1 MPDRKVLSPEE
12 LSGSLPRTTG
22 NVRVQGLDSTITV
35 YRDSLGIPHVYA
47 ESTHDAFFGEGFAT
61 AQDRLWH
68 MDYDRHRAYGRW
80 SEFVGETGLEQDKMM
95 RRFRIADSAHA
106 SYEGLAD
113 EGMAMLDAYTAGVNA
128 FLDSTETLPVE
139 YSLVGGEPEAWTP
152 QDCIAVYTVRH
163 ILMGVFEG
171 KLWRARLVAE
181 LGAERTAELVQ
192 GYQRGHQLILPP
204 GVDYD
209 GTALEPPEGLGN
221 SLGTADWLDDP
232 GSGSNNWVLSGSRTA
247 SGNPLMA
254 GDPHRALD
262 TPNVYYQNHIRSPE
276 FDAIGLSFP
285 GCPGFPH
292 FGHNSNV
299 AWCVTHAQA
308 DYQDL
313 YIERFDPDDPSHY
326 QYQGSWLEADVRT
339 EVIRVRGGEDVEL
352 DLTATQHGPIILG
365 NPARGEAV
373 AFKYTAAAEPSRGFD
388 SVFRM
393 LHAESV
399 DGLDEAMR
407 HWVDPCN
414 NFLLADVEGDIGYLM
429 RGKVPVR
436 PKVNGWLPVPGWDG
450 EHEWNGTIPFDEL
463 PRSRNPE
470 TGYIVTAN
478 NRIVDQHYPH
488 YISIWF
494 SPDYRARRITERV
507 GELRNATVA
516 NMASIHSERV
526 SIPARTYSRLLA
538 EVNPVSEGAAWAK
551 TLLAQWDGNMDI
563 ASIAPT
569 VYSAFR
575 LKLHDRMFA
584 HLLGDLAG
592 EAAKASGRGGPVH
605 LMQLTSRFV
614 SAVGDGDTSMLPP
627 GSTWLSIASTAL
639 EEGLAYLNERFGEN
653 TSNWT
658 WGLVHQTRPQH
669 TLSGAFPSL
678 AAVLDPPSFPL
689 GGDGDTPLSG
699 GYSPTDPFTITGTS
713 AARYVFDLGDWND
726 SVWTVPLGSSGH
738 PGSPHY
744 ADQAQTWRKI
754 ELTPMLYDW
763 DLIASSAESRQK
775 LGDN

>member
-1 MPDRKVLSPEE
+1 MPDRKVLSPGA
-12 LSGSLPRTTG
+12 LKRSLPRTTG
-22 NVRVQGLDSTITV
+22 NVRVQGLDSTVTV

-47 ESTHDAFFGEGFAT
+47 ESTHDAFFGQGFAM

-80 SEFVGETGLEQDKMM
+80 SEFVGETGLEQDRMM

-113 EGMAMLDAYTAGVNA
+113 EGMAMLDAYAAGVNA
-128 FLDSTETLPVE
+128 FLDSTGALPVE
-139 YSLVGGEPEAWTP
+139 YSLIGGEPEAWIP

-232 GSGSNNWVLSGSRTA
+232 GSGSNNWVLSGKRTA
-247 SGNPLMA
+247 SGKPLMA
-254 GDPHRALD
+254 GDPHRPLD

-313 YIERFDPDDPSHY
+313 YIERFNPDDPSQY
-326 QYQGSWLEADVRT
+326 QYQGTWLQANVRT
-339 EVIRVRGGEDVEL
+339 EVIKVRGGEDVEL
-352 DLTATQHGPIILG
+352 GLTATQHGPIIVG
-365 NPARGEAV
+365 DPARGEAV

-393 LHAESV
+393 LQTESL
-399 DGLDEAMR
+399 DDLDEAMR

-450 EHEWNGTIPFDEL
+450 EHEWNRTIPFDEL

-507 GELRNATVA
+507 RDFREATVA
-516 NMASIHSERV
+516 DMGSIHSERI

-538 EVNPVSEGAAWAK
+538 KVNPVSEGTAWAK
-551 TLLAQWDGNMDI
+551 TLLAQWDGSMDVV
-563 ASIAPT
+563 SIAPT

-614 SAVGDGDTSMLPP
+614 SAVEDGDTSMLPP
-627 GSTWLSIASTAL
+627 GSTWLSIATTAM

-678 AAVLDPPSFPL
+678 ATVLDPPPFPL

-699 GYSPTDPFTITGTS
+699 GYSPTEPFTITGTS
-713 AARYVFDLGDWND
+713 AARYVFDLGDWN
-726 SVWTVPLGSSGH
+726 SSAWTVPLGSSGH

-744 ADQAQTWRKI
+744 ADQAETWRKI

-775 LGDN
+775 LGDD